1 MGADSCKDQDKDTVR
16 NASTNNAVGNPP
28 LIEHKGLHHQDPV
41 KQSAIMSAAAAECD
55 AQQSVDQALLRVQE
69 NEELQATGAELRK
82 LLTAEALAH
91 CERQQSTIPK
101 GEHRAVTI
109 HQLNLLATIAKLM
122 VMKQTL
128 IDSNKYSKNFNEQ
141 ITWINVNMYH
151 LCTHAIKPLSA
162 KDKCSWIELVASG
175 MQKPTWFL
183 SHSWGTP
190 FNETMQML
198 EFFKDVHKLPD
209 DAAFWLCT
217 LANVNCPTRFAS

>member
-1 MGADSCKDQDKDTVR
+1 M
-16 NASTNNAVGNPP
+16 
-28 LIEHKGLHHQDPV
+28 
-41 KQSAIMSAAAAECD
+41 
-55 AQQSVDQALLRVQE
+55 
-69 NEELQATGAELRK
+69 RK

-217 LANVNCPTRFAS
+217 LANVNSPTRFAS